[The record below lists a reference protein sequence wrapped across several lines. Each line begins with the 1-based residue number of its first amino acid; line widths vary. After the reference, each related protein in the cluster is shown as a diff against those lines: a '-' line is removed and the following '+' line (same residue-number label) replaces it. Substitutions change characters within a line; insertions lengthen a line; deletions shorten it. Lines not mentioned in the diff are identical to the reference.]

1 MLLKGHEIIG
11 LLVGKERELMEV
23 VGAAY
28 ISHARGASSLP
39 HSQFLSFP
47 NEPLN
52 RVIALPAFLGDEVNV
67 AGIKWIASFPGNCEK
82 GFDRASAVL
91 ILNSHLTGRPLS
103 IMEGSIISAKRTA
116 ASAALAARC
125 LHDGSELRSAG
136 LIGCGAINFEIARF
150 LLASFPL
157 LSRFHIYD
165 KVADHAHRFKRKC
178 RELSREVE
186 VVLHGEVNGVLSRG
200 GLIAIATTA
209 IRPFIENLENSPA
222 GTTILNI
229 SLRDLTPEAILSCDN
244 VVDDVGHVCRA
255 QTSIHLAQ
263 QLVGNSDFIK
273 CTLAELLTGRV
284 QPRAESGKT
293 AIFSPFGL
301 GVLDLA
307 VGKFVYELALQGA
320 KGTVIPLFL
329 PPVWTERHENGTCS
343 LSASSSLSGDLS
355 PL

>member
-1 MLLKGHEIIG
+1 MNDGDILLLKGHEIIS
-11 LLVGKERELMEV
+11 LLIGKERELMDV
-23 VGAAY
+23 VRSAY

-47 NEPLN
+47 DEPLN
-52 RVIALPAFLGDEVNV
+52 RVIALPAFLGDDVNM
-67 AGIKWIASFPGNCEK
+67 AGVKWIASFPGNREK

-125 LHDGSELRSAG
+125 LHHGSELRSAG

-165 KVADHAHRFKRKC
+165 KVADHAHQFEQKC
-178 RELSREVE
+178 RELSRKVE
-186 VVLHGEVNGVLSRG
+186 IVLHGEVHDVLSRG

-209 IRPFIENLENSPA
+209 IRPYIDNLENCPA
-222 GTTILNI
+222 GSTILNI

-244 VVDDVGHVCRA
+244 VVDDVSHVCRA
-255 QTSIHLAQ
+255 QTSIHLVQ
-263 QLVGNSDFIK
+263 QLVGNGDFIK

-284 QPRAESGKT
+284 QPGVETGNT
-293 AIFSPFGL
+293 TIFSPFGL

-307 VGKFVYELALQGA
+307 VGKFVFELALQGA
-320 KGTVIPLFL
+320 KGTVIPVFL
-329 PPVWTERHENGTCS
+329 PPVWTARHEDGLCAR
-343 LSASSSLSGDLS
+343 SASSS
-355 PL
+355 